1 MKPIAILLFVVMM
14 MISAS
19 MQSQTTTDYHVLIA
33 TNMGNIKVRLYND
46 TPFHRDRFLQLVQKK
61 HFDGT
66 LFYRVVKNFVIQG
79 GSSDSRNAPAGKHIG
94 YGTDAEVISS
104 EFVNA
109 YYHKKGALC
118 APRQPE
124 AVNHFKM
131 SDVSQ
136 FYIVKGR
143 KYTSEELDLLE
154 KARNNPIMV
163 ELKKKY
169 YLPYRDEMQKLKE
182 TNPEEFNK
190 RLRAIKEQIDF
201 DYSVSRK
208 LEFSDEQRLAYTTL
222 GGCPDLDAD
231 YTVFGE
237 VVEGLDVV
245 DKIAALPTDGNDRP
259 LKDVKIT
266 LSVVAK

>member
-1 MKPIAILLFVVMM
+1 MKRLFYLLTMLWGMSV
-14 MISAS
+14 SA
-19 MQSQTTTDYHVLIA
+19 QSPTDDYVLIA
-33 TNMGNIKVRLYND
+33 TNLGNIKVRLYND
-46 TPFHRDRFLQLVQKK
+46 TPFHRDRFLQLVEKK

-79 GSSDSRNAPAGKHIG
+79 GSSDSRNAAPGQHIG
-94 YGTDAEVISS
+94 YGTDAEIISS
-104 EFVNA
+104 EFVKNRF
-109 YYHKKGALC
+109 HKKGALC

-124 AVNHFKM
+124 AINHFKM

-143 KYTSEELDLLE
+143 KYTTQELDLME
-154 KARNNPIMV
+154 KARNNPIMID
-163 ELKKKY
+163 LKRKY
-169 YLPYRDEMQKLKE
+169 YLPYKEELDQLKASD
-182 TNPEEFNK
+182 PAEFNK
-190 RLRAIKEQIDF
+190 RLRAIKQQIDF

-208 LEFSDEQRLAYTTL
+208 LEFTPEQRHAYTTV
-222 GGCPDLDAD
+222 GGCPDLDGD

-245 DKIAALPTDGNDRP
+245 DKIAVLQTDKNDRP

-266 LSVVAK
+266 MSVVAK